1 MKCKETSKREAVEH
15 LTNTY
20 QFKMV
25 EYDQK
30 LKYKGFVDMVKLNDD
45 YAILYRL
52 TGKSWTTFKLVP
64 IKLMNRFDRLCD
76 VRNRLRD
83 KKSNYNYL
91 QRETIE
97 AQFQPRFNRLMDKI
111 NAEIS

>member
-1 MKCKETSKREAVEH
+1 MKCKETSKREAVE
-15 LTNTY
+15 LLEGRGY
-20 QFKMV
+20 ELV
-25 EYDQK
+25 EYDQR
-30 LKYKGFVDMVKLNDD
+30 LKYKGFVEMIKLNDD

-52 TGKSWTTFKLVP
+52 TGKSWSTFKLVEL
-64 IKLMNRFDRLCD
+64 KLMKRFDRLCD
-76 VRNRLRD
+76 VRNRLND

-97 AQFQPRFNRLMDKI
+97 RQFQPRFMRVMDSI